1 MKVLRSGGRKRTLAA
16 VAVMASIALGTA
28 AAAPAEAVPIQ
39 RGQSALILD
48 QSIFSVL
55 DPLGVG
61 ILPVAPAVAVNGGE
75 AFPISGGR
83 VSRSGQRA
91 RINHRG
97 GIVFGGD
104 TSSVRAMRPRI
115 VLNATTYELSAVVGG
130 QRVSF
135 LNLSGGTI
143 LTPTRRRMVFRG
155 VDAFLTFD
163 AANALNQ
170 AFATDQFQEGLQ
182 IGRLR
187 VRMRLAF

>member
-61 ILPVAPAVAVNGGE
+61 ILPVAPAVALSGAE

-83 VSRSGQRA
+83 VSRNGQRA

-115 VLNATTYELSAVVGG
+115 VLNATTYEMSALVGG
-130 QRVSF
+130 QRISF

>member
-1 MKVLRSGGRKRTLAA
+1 MKVLRIRGRKRTLAA
-16 VAVMASIALGTA
+16 VAVMATIALGTTG
-28 AAAPAEAVPIQ
+28 AAPAEAVPIQ

-48 QSIFSVL
+48 QDIFSVL

-182 IGRLR
+182 VGRLR

>member
-1 MKVLRSGGRKRTLAA
+1 MKVLRIRGRKRTLAA
-16 VAVMASIALGTA
+16 VAVMATIALGTTG
-28 AAAPAEAVPIQ
+28 AAPAEAVPIQ

-75 AFPISGGR
+75 AFPINGGR
-83 VSRSGQRA
+83 VSRNGQRA

-115 VLNATTYELSAVVGG
+115 VLNATTYELSALVGG
-130 QRVSF
+130 QRISF

-182 IGRLR
+182 VGRLR

>member
-1 MKVLRSGGRKRTLAA
+1 MKVRRIGDRKLTLAA
-16 VAVMASIALGTA
+16 VAVMATIALGTA
-28 AAAPAEAVPIQ
+28 GAAPAEAVPIQ

-48 QSIFSVL
+48 QGIFSVL

-83 VSRSGQRA
+83 VSRNGQRA

-104 TSSVRAMRPRI
+104 TASVRAMRPRV
-115 VLNATTYELSAVVGG
+115 VLNATTYELSALVGG
-130 QRVSF
+130 QRISL
-135 LNLSGGTI
+135 LNLSGGSI

-170 AFATDQFQEGLQ
+170 AFATDQFQEGVQ
-182 IGRLR
+182 VGRLR
-187 VRMRLAF
+187 VRMRLAS